1 MPNVRVLCC
10 DPEGSSRRGGLSIAL
25 HSLEKSLQSQAVELW
40 LLERQPSCYVA
51 RCPGY
56 PTQQAQSL
64 ELLLPLLH
72 PDLLFAVG
80 WHTWSEEA
88 VGVARHQGIA
98 TVFWSHGV
106 GCLNWY
112 SARPLLGALR
122 WFWRA
127 PRLLSV
133 AMALQQVDH
142 LVVAYSRT
150 AVLDPR
156 SVDEALAR
164 RWLARAVTVIR
175 NPVNTQFWKPADPPH
190 RSSSM
195 VVSVGRLEWQ
205 KGHAS
210 ALRIVLAARA
220 KHLRL
225 SCVAPGFNAYGQ
237 QLQRRAARSVQAHRL
252 LLSLGM
258 TAEQRLEQLQR
269 ALCLL
274 SWSETEYQSLAM
286 LEALACGCPVIARP
300 RGWLLHGPIPG
311 VLVTNSERQ
320 ASIWVDALAADSAWA
335 ARLGQEGRAY
345 VECCHALP
353 VVSKQWLA
361 LFNHIIKSY

>member
-1 MPNVRVLCC
+1 MPGVRILCC

-25 HSLEKSLQSQAVELW
+25 QRLVEALQGPPVELW
-40 LLERQPSCYVA
+40 QLQHQPGSYTACCLG
-51 RCPGY
+51 R
-56 PTQQAQSL
+56 PTQQAPSL
-64 ELLLPLLH
+64 EALLPRLQ
-72 PDLLFAVG
+72 PDLLLAVG
-80 WHTWSEEA
+80 WHTWSEAA
-88 VGVARHQGIA
+88 VGVARRQGIPA
-98 TVFWSHGV
+98 LFWSHGV

-122 WFWRA
+122 WCWRA
-127 PRLLSV
+127 HRLFSV
-133 AMALQQVDH
+133 ATALLQVDH

-150 AVLDPR
+150 AALDPR

-164 RWLARAVTVIR
+164 RWLARPVTVIG
-175 NPVNTQFWKPADPPH
+175 NPVDTHFWRPAGPPH

-195 VVSVGRLEWQ
+195 VLSVGRLEWQ

-210 ALRIVLAARA
+210 ALRIVLAART

-225 SCVAPGFNAYGQ
+225 SCVAPAFNAYGQ
-237 QLQRRAARSVQAHRL
+237 QLQRRAARSAQAHRL

-258 TAEQRLEQLQR
+258 TAEQRLEHLQR

-311 VLVTNSERQ
+311 VLVTNSQRQ
-320 ASIWVDALAADSAWA
+320 ASIWLDALAADSAWA

-345 VECCHALP
+345 VERCHALH
-353 VVSKQWLA
+353 VVSQQWRA
-361 LFNHIIKSY
+361 LFHHILEPR